1 MDQNQ
6 AQKIRY
12 LNSNNGWDG
21 IDDPEMVFHNELSEI
36 DKVYMRVFSSEEG
49 QKVLNHL
56 RSITIDQPAWTPGSD
71 ASFGY
76 SREGQNSIVREIIQR
91 MRRCN
96 NE

>member
-21 IDDPEMVFHNELSEI
+21 IDDPEMVFHNEPSEI
-36 DKVYMRVFSSEEG
+36 DKVYMRVFSSEER

>member
-12 LNSNNGWDG
+12 LNINNGWDG
-21 IDDPEMVFHNELSEI
+21 IDDPEMVFSNEPSEI

>member
-6 AQKIRY
+6 AQKISY

-21 IDDPEMVFHNELSEI
+21 IDDPEMVFHNEPSEI